1 MSGTGGI
8 CRQEDIMTRK
18 APPEVELKWT
28 NGSFRAAGEP
38 ALILVA
44 ALVAVLGIAYL
55 LVEKIFG

>member
-1 MSGTGGI
+1 
-8 CRQEDIMTRK
+8 MTRK